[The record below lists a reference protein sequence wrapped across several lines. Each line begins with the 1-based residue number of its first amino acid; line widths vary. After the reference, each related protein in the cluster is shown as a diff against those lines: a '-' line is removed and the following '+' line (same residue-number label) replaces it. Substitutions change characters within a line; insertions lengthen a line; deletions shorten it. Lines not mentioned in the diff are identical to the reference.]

1 MAALAVAGSLTAT
14 QTWAMSPGTLCEG
27 EIAPGAPSNGE
38 LAQVVARA
46 ETALA
51 DARLSG
57 DVAEA
62 VLASLDVAGP
72 GSLAERAAYCA
83 VAGEAMRLAPSG
95 NAADAQRYLLRAVT
109 LAEQADDAPIAALA
123 AYRLGLAATTSTATG
138 DGRGARSAVR
148 TAAVAPAVDTTSLE
162 AAGPCRDL
170 VTRGLTRT
178 GAQLSRTA
186 LGCSVARGRSG
197 GVPDQAALAGLK
209 LARVALAD
217 IKARPLA
224 ARGLRNEAREAAL
237 GAMVDAERIA
247 DPYLRAELLGRSA
260 EVGLDAGLEDTAALS
275 AAIAAMQAAVPDDP
289 ASQAFAAALVGRI
302 ALGAGDRGAASAALQ
317 RAVFLESQ
325 RPQPLRLSDWMLLLA
340 QAEPE
345 RRDAHLMQAYT
356 ALESV
361 RPILPMVDPLTEESN
376 FTLRM
381 QPVFEAAVDVQLAST
396 SDDPVRIAMAQG
408 IIEAYRQAELQS
420 AFGPNCVPPSD
431 PVRPADLREGE
442 ILLYPVLL
450 ADRVELIYAVRD
462 GEGPPRFSRLP
473 ADRSM
478 NRARVTALVNEAS
491 YSAGYGGDS
500 AWRDPS
506 RQLYD
511 LLIKPIEGHLS
522 PGSTLV
528 IVPDGA
534 LRALPF
540 ALLTDAKQTFLIQK
554 TRLSVAP
561 ALSYSQ
567 PGVDRGERELAVV
580 AASLEKEVVLPAGTF
595 AKLEATGE
603 EARVAYAEGQGRGQL
618 LTDFNKAEL
627 SQALS
632 RGRVDVLHL
641 ATHAA
646 FNGRS
651 DRSFIVANDEAIPM
665 SELREMIGGNRAR
678 GDEIDLLILSACETA
693 VGDDQATMGLAG
705 AAVQAGAVSAIAS
718 LWEVS
723 DAGTVELMRGFYSA
737 YRDGQSKAEALRSAQ
752 IAMIEQGGDDADPN
766 VWAAFT
772 LLGGWR

>member
-1 MAALAVAGSLTAT
+1 MPPVAPAG
-14 QTWAMSPGTLCEG
+14 GD
-27 EIAPGAPSNGE
+27 II
-38 LAQVVARA
+38 QVVDRT

-51 DARLSG
+51 DAPLSS

-62 VLASLDVAGP
+62 VLSSLDIAGS
-72 GSLAERAAYCA
+72 GSLAELAAYCA
-83 VAGEAMRLAPSG
+83 VAGEATRLASSG
-95 NAADAQRYLLRAVT
+95 NAQDAQRYLLRAVT
-109 LAEQADDAPIAALA
+109 LAEQANEAGIAARA
-123 AYRLGLAATTSTATG
+123 AYRLGLAARGSSTAG
-138 DGRGARSAVR
+138 DGRGARSAAR
-148 TAAVAPAVDTTSLE
+148 TAAVAPPEASTLSD

-170 VTRGLTRT
+170 LARGLTQT
-178 GAQLSRTA
+178 GALRSRVALS
-186 LGCSVARGRSG
+186 CSVARARSG
-197 GVPDQAALAGLK
+197 GAPLQASLAGLN
-209 LARVALAD
+209 LARAMLSE
-217 IKARPLA
+217 IRARPLA
-224 ARGLRNEAREAAL
+224 ARALRDLAQEAAL
-237 GAMVDAERIA
+237 GAIVDAQGIA
-247 DPYLRAELLGRSA
+247 DPHLRAELLGRSV
-260 EVGLDAGLEDTAALS
+260 EVGLDAGLENAAAS
-275 AAIAAMQAAVPDDP
+275 NAAIHAMQASVPDDP
-289 ASQAFAAALVGRI
+289 GTQAFAAALLGRI
-302 ALGAGDRGAASAALQ
+302 ALASGDRAAASSALQ

-345 RRDAHLMQAYT
+345 RRDAHLMQAYA

-396 SDDPVRIAMAQG
+396 NDDPVRIAVAQG
-408 IIEAYRQAELQS
+408 MIETYRQAELQS

-462 GEGPPRFSRLP
+462 GDGPPRFSRLP
-473 ADRSM
+473 ADRTM

-491 YSAGYGGDS
+491 YSAGYGGDN

-511 LLIKPIEGHLS
+511 LLIKPIEGYLS
-522 PGSTLV
+522 PSSTLV

-540 ALLTDAKQTFLIQK
+540 ALLTDGNRTFLIQR

-567 PGVDRGERELAVV
+567 PGVDRGDRELAVV

-595 AKLEATGE
+595 ARLEATGE
-603 EARVAYAEGQGRGQL
+603 EAQVAFASGQGRGQL
-618 LTDFNKAEL
+618 LTDFNKAQL

-665 SELREMIGGNRAR
+665 SELREMIGRSRAR

-723 DAGTVELMRGFYSA
+723 DAGTVELMRGFYAA
-737 YRDGQSKAEALRSAQ
+737 YRNGQSKAEALRSAQ
-752 IAMIEQGGDDADPN
+752 IAMIEQGGDMAEPN

>member
-1 MAALAVAGSLTAT
+1 MPAG
-14 QTWAMSPGTLCEG
+14 GD
-27 EIAPGAPSNGE
+27 IN
-38 LAQVVARA
+38 QVVDRA

-51 DARLSG
+51 NAPLNS
-57 DVAEA
+57 
-62 VLASLDVAGP
+62 DVAGAVLSSLDIAGS
-72 GSLAERAAYCA
+72 GSLAELAAYCA
-83 VAGEAMRLAPSG
+83 VAGEAMRLASSG
-95 NAADAQRYLLRAVT
+95 NAQDAQRYLLRAVT
-109 LAEQADDAPIAALA
+109 LAEQANEAGIAARA
-123 AYRLGLAATTSTATG
+123 AYRLGLAARGSSASG
-138 DGRGARSAVR
+138 DGRGARSAAR
-148 TAAVAPAVDTTSLE
+148 TAAVAVPEASALSD

-170 VTRGLTRT
+170 MARGLTQT
-178 GAQLSRTA
+178 GALRSRVALS
-186 LGCSVARGRSG
+186 CSVVRARSG
-197 GVPDQAALAGLK
+197 GAPLQASLAGLN
-209 LARVALAD
+209 LSRAMLSEIR
-217 IKARPLA
+217 ARPLA
-224 ARGLRNEAREAAL
+224 ARSLRDLAQEAAL
-237 GAMVDAERIA
+237 GAMVDAQGIA
-247 DPYLRAELLGRSA
+247 DPLLRAELLGRSV
-260 EVGLDAGLEDTAALS
+260 EVGLDAGLENAAAS
-275 AAIAAMQAAVPDDP
+275 NAAIAAMQASAPDDP
-289 ASQAFAAALVGRI
+289 GTQAFAAALLGRI
-302 ALGAGDRGAASAALQ
+302 ALASGDRVAASSALQ

-345 RRDAHLMQAYT
+345 RRDAHLMQAYA

-396 SDDPVRIAMAQG
+396 NDDPVRIAVAQG
-408 IIEAYRQAELQS
+408 MIEAYRQAELQS

-431 PVRPADLREGE
+431 PVRPTDLREGE

-462 GEGPPRFSRLP
+462 GDGPPRFSRLP
-473 ADRSM
+473 ADRTM

-491 YSAGYGGDS
+491 YSAGYGGDN

-511 LLIKPIEGHLS
+511 LLIKPIEGYLS
-522 PGSTLV
+522 PNSTLV

-540 ALLTDAKQTFLIQK
+540 ALLTDANRTFLIQR

-595 AKLEATGE
+595 ARLEATGQ
-603 EARVAYAEGQGRGQL
+603 EAQVAFASGEGRGQL
-618 LTDFNKAEL
+618 LTDFNKAQL
-627 SQALS
+627 SLALS

-665 SELREMIGGNRAR
+665 SELREMIGRSRAR

-723 DAGTVELMRGFYSA
+723 DAGTVELMRGFYAA

-752 IAMIEQGGDDADPN
+752 IAMIEQGGDMAEPN